1 MTLSFD
7 TVTIRVT
14 DGTRQTVDYAP
25 TRVYE
30 LTGTITNAIEPY
42 IIEGIDVLQKAGER
56 YLGRTAPA
64 ATVSPPA
71 ATPKTKAAKAA
82 SPPPPPATS
91 DPSSLE
97 ETKVETKASDPS
109 SLEDTGEKAADPSA
123 VEDWAK
129 PSLVSDQELTAHTT
143 RRNAELGDPGKVRA
157 LIQTYKPADAPA
169 TRVWTLAEIPQE
181 QRADYLAKLKD
192 LK

>member
-1 MTLSFD
+1 MTFSFD

-25 TRVYE
+25 RVYE

-109 SLEDTGEKAADPSA
+109 SLEDTGEKARYVKA
-123 VEDWAK
+123 VEDW
-129 PSLVSDQELTAHTT
+129 VSDQELTVHTT